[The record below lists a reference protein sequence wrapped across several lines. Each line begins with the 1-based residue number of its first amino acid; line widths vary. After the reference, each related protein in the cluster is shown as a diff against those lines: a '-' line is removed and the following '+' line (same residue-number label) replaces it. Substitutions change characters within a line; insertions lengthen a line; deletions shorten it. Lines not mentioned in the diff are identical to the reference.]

1 MDDRDR
7 RLDGNAAA
15 GLLGEVFGA
24 EMTTAWAGCA
34 ACGAGNQVGALL
46 AYRHGM
52 GTVLCCPACQA
63 VMARMAA
70 GGGRYW
76 LDLRGAAFIQLEEA
90 ARLPW

>member
-15 GLLGEVFGA
+15 GLLGEVFGF
-24 EMTTAWAGCA
+24 EMTAAPAGCA
-34 ACGAGNQVGALL
+34 GCGAGHQVGALL

-63 VMARMAA
+63 VMVRVAA
-70 GGGRYW
+70 GGGRWW
-76 LDLRGAAFIQLEEA
+76 LDLRGAAFLQLDEG
-90 ARLPW
+90 ARLPG